1 MTRRGRQSTE
11 SAGRAN
17 TSGGSGR
24 VRAERRDGPGFVRS
38 AMDRLSPARWRRIW
52 LWGLLSVCVLAV
64 VAAVALFTPVL
75 SVRTVKVD
83 GAIAVPEQQV
93 RSLLEIP
100 SGRSMLRIDTTEI
113 ARRVANIPKVRTA
126 RVQRVFPSTVKVT
139 VVERVPVLFFDSPQ
153 GAHLLDAESVEFAI
167 EAAPIG
173 VPRLITDHPASADP
187 VTKAAVGVLAVLP
200 PALGI
205 QVDEV
210 VARSISDISLNL
222 KDGRTVLWGGT
233 NDATRKSAV
242 VLPLL
247 TRPGTVFDVSSPNLV
262 TVK

>member
-1 MTRRGRQSTE
+1 MARRGS
-11 SAGRAN
+11 
-17 TSGGSGR
+17 
-24 VRAERRDGPGFVRS
+24 RRDGAPRRGFAVARS
-38 AMDRLSPARWRRIW
+38 AGALFGADGVRRFW
-52 LWGLLSVCVLAV
+52 LWGLLGVCVLAI
-64 VAAVALFTPVL
+64 VAAVAWFTPVL
-75 SVRTVKVD
+75 SVRTVKID
-83 GAIAVPEQQV
+83 GAVAVPEQQV
-93 RSLLEIP
+93 RELLEIP

-113 ARRVANIPKVRTA
+113 ARRVAGIPKVRTA

-139 VVERVPVLFFDSPQ
+139 VVERVPVLFFESPQ

-167 EAAPIG
+167 EPAPIG
-173 VPRLITDHPASADP
+173 VPKLITDHPASDDP
-187 VTKAAVGVLAVLP
+187 VTEAAVAVLTVLP

-222 KDGRTVLWGGT
+222 KDGRTVLWGGM
-233 NDATRKSAV
+233 NDAERKSAV